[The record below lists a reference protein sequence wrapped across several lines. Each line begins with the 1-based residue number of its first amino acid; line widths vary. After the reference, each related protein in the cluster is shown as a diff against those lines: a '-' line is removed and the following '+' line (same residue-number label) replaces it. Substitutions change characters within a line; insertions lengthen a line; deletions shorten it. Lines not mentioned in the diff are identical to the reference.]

1 MESLTRHQEVGPGM
15 SQDQV
20 VFPTH
25 QVGQQYVVLLLL
37 GNGRM
42 HAEKGLWVRPYW
54 YVLREVVGL
63 LFGVAP
69 DEGRILLHLV

>member
-1 MESLTRHQEVGPGM
+1 MEGCTPK
-15 SQDQV
+15 
-20 VFPTH
+20 
-25 QVGQQYVVLLLL
+25 
-37 GNGRM
+37 
-42 HAEKGLWVRPYW
+42 KGLWVRPYW